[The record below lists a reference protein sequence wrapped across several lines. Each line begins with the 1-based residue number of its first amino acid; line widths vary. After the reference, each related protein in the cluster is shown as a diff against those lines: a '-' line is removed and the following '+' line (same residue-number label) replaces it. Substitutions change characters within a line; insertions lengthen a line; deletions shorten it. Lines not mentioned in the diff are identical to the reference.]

1 MALVGAFSG
10 NVTGGAGELIKNT
23 AINVVRAYGATEI
36 KEIADGFMD
45 VKDGKLQAN
54 GTSETVRGLLHAI
67 AGCAGASATGG
78 DCASAGLASGA
89 TVAMN
94 NAMGA
99 LLNLDPSTMTEEQK
113 QAYSNLMGTLVSGVT
128 SAVGGDATAAQLAT
142 KIEEDNNWLNYSD
155 SKTKAFTKS
164 ALNNA
169 DSIAEAEALSGR
181 LTPLDIKDTD
191 QTNNLVKACEDRA
204 SNSCKTELQK
214 AWNAYISYSGGL
226 TNNSVINAEKAEL
239 RKLLS
244 NYINVSLAEQK
255 TLGFAFN
262 IAVTQ
267 EVARAEVGK
276 GIAGRGGDKEPSKVV
291 RDIKTVLENPDK
303 LTTGQYAQ
311 AGVKGSVN
319 SVALEPLSMGAEVSK
334 ADIATRTGLG
344 SVLTDWVF
352 GTDSSDKTNQEM
364 QDILNNRP
372 DFTLKGENP
381 TAQAVID
388 TSSFAT
394 GIATTII
401 APERLLALKNISVTR
416 PLTNAEKLELKAA
429 GIDAGF
435 YKEGWSS
442 TPVGLQTTNGIIISN
457 PNKTTTVLG
466 TYVSD
471 TDSILNQQLNAVKN
485 NNFTN
490 DAPGGFNLLNTDNE
504 LYQLLGAE
512 KYWEKVNRP
521 FLDAAILRGD
531 DIAIATPPTSTNLF
545 RNGELSGF
553 GKEIKYLEEK
563 GFHYDP
569 ITKKMVK
576 GK

>member
-1 MALVGAFSG
+1 MSLRHRLAACWRSADACAAWQARSG
-10 NVTGGAGELIKNT
+10 FGSLI
-23 AINVVRAYGATEI
+23 
-36 KEIADGFMD
+36 
-45 VKDGKLQAN
+45 
-54 GTSETVRGLLHAI
+54 
-67 AGCAGASATGG
+67 
-78 DCASAGLASGA
+78 
-89 TVAMN
+89 
-94 NAMGA
+94 A
-99 LLNLDPSTMTEEQK
+99 LLLAQ
-113 QAYSNLMGTLVSGVT
+113 
-128 SAVGGDATAAQLAT
+128 AQLT
-142 KIEEDNNWLNYSD
+142 VEI
-155 SKTKAFTKS
+155 F
-164 ALNNA
+164 
-169 DSIAEAEALSGR
+169 
-181 LTPLDIKDTD
+181 
-191 QTNNLVKACEDRA
+191 
-204 SNSCKTELQK
+204 
-214 AWNAYISYSGGL
+214 
-226 TNNSVINAEKAEL
+226 
-239 RKLLS
+239 
-244 NYINVSLAEQK
+244 
-255 TLGFAFN
+255 
-262 IAVTQ
+262 
-267 EVARAEVGK
+267 
-276 GIAGRGGDKEPSKVV
+276 
-291 RDIKTVLENPDK
+291 TVLFHIDIIHFLRGHP
-303 LTTGQYAQ
+303 GAQ
-311 AGVKGSVN
+311 AH
-319 SVALEPLSMGAEVSK
+319 
-334 ADIATRTGLG
+334 AD
-344 SVLTDWVF
+344 
-352 GTDSSDKTNQEM
+352 KEM